1 MANELSLPEYTI
13 DYQLPVIT
21 INNFDQLKTAV
32 EAYANKYQ
40 GMAVTASTEKESKSS
55 RAELRK
61 LKQALD
67 DKRKE
72 IRKKYAEPYQR
83 FAAQI
88 KDLEMTLD
96 SSINPIDA
104 GLKELE
110 EQQRQ
115 TRLEHVKALIAEML
129 EAPGREGILA
139 SEIEIDPTWLNKST
153 SKRKIELAL
162 ADVMGY
168 IKKQHDDLKTGI
180 STITKYAQAYQIDP
194 AGWIDQLKQ
203 GQDVNY
209 LLQAIDNQVKLNQE
223 AEQRKQ
229 AQQATEQ
236 ANEIKQGNKTVN
248 KTTGEVIS
256 RDVTLTISATVPQMN
271 RLKQFMDSNG
281 IIYRRVGK

>member
-1 MANELSLPEYTI
+1 
-13 DYQLPVIT
+13 
-21 INNFDQLKTAV
+21 K
-32 EAYANKYQ
+32 KK
-40 GMAVTASTEKESKSS
+40 VT
-55 RAELRK
+55 
-61 LKQALD
+61 
-67 DKRKE
+67 
-72 IRKKYAEPYQR
+72 
-83 FAAQI
+83 
-88 KDLEMTLD
+88 
-96 SSINPIDA
+96 
-104 GLKELE
+104 
-110 EQQRQ
+110 
-115 TRLEHVKALIAEML
+115 
-129 EAPGREGILA
+129 EGI
-139 SEIEIDPTWLNKST
+139 
-153 SKRKIELAL
+153 

>member
-88 KDLEMTLD
+88 KDLEATLD

-110 EQQRQ
+110 DQQRQ
-115 TRLEHVKALIAEML
+115 LRLKHVNALIAEM
-129 EAPGREGILA
+129 APNYHVEPGEV
-139 SEIEIDPTWLNKST
+139 EIDPTWLNKT
-153 SKRKIELAL
+153 TTKKKVTEGI

-180 STITKYAQAYQIDP
+180 STITKYAQAYHIDP

>member
-13 DYQLPVIT
+13 DYRPTVIT

-115 TRLEHVKALIAEML
+115 LRLKHVQSLIAEM
-129 EAPGREGILA
+129 APNYHVEPGEV
-139 SEIEIDPTWLNKST
+139 EIDPTWLNKT
-153 SKRKIELAL
+153 TTKKKVTEGI

-209 LLQAIDNQVKLNQE
+209 LLQAIDNQVKLNKQKQQTLE
-223 AEQRKQ
+223 AQ
-229 AQQATEQ
+229 AAEAQTHQIQQ
-236 ANEIKQGNKTVN
+236 KGKTIDTN
-248 KTTGEVIS
+248 TGEVVSHSVSLKI
-256 RDVTLTISATVPQMN
+256 TATIPQMKLL
-271 RLKQFMDSNG
+271 RAFMDRNG
-281 IIYRRVGK
+281 IRYQRVGV

>member
-115 TRLEHVKALIAEML
+115 LRLKHVNALIAEM
-129 EAPGREGILA
+129 APNYHVEPGEV
-139 SEIEIDPTWLNKST
+139 EIDPTWLNKT
-153 SKRKIELAL
+153 TTKKKVTEGI

-180 STITKYAQAYQIDP
+180 STITKYAQAYHIDP

>member
-40 GMAVTASTEKESKSS
+40 GMAVTTSTEKEAKSS

-115 TRLEHVKALIAEML
+115 LRLKHVQSLIAEM
-129 EAPGREGILA
+129 APNYHVEPGEV
-139 SEIEIDPTWLNKST
+139 EIDPTWLNKT
-153 SKRKIELAL
+153 TTKKKVTEGI

-180 STITKYAQAYQIDP
+180 STITKYAQAYHIDP
-194 AGWIDQLKQ
+194 AGWIDQLNQ

-209 LLQAIDNQVKLNQE
+209 LLQAIDNQVKLNKQKQQTLE
-223 AEQRKQ
+223 AEAAE
-229 AQQATEQ
+229 AQTHQIQ
-236 ANEIKQGNKTVN
+236 HKDKTIDTN
-248 KTTGEVIS
+248 TGEVVSHTVVLKI
-256 RDVTLTISATVPQMN
+256 TTTIPQMKL
-271 RLKQFMDSNG
+271 LKNYMDSNG
-281 IIYRRVGK
+281 IQYERAVK

>member
-40 GMAVTASTEKESKSS
+40 GMAVTTSTEKESKSS

-88 KDLEMTLD
+88 KDLEATLD

-115 TRLEHVKALIAEML
+115 LRLKHVNALIAEM
-129 EAPGREGILA
+129 APNYHVEP
-139 SEIEIDPTWLNKST
+139 SEIDIDPTWLNKT
-153 SKRKIELAL
+153 TTKKKVIEGI
-162 ADVMGY
+162 ADAMGY

-180 STITKYAQAYQIDP
+180 STITKYAQAYHIDP

-209 LLQAIDNQVKLNQE
+209 LLQAIDNQVKLNKQKQQILE
-223 AEQRKQ
+223 AQ
-229 AQQATEQ
+229 AAEAQTHQIQQKGKTIDTNTYEVVSQTVVLKITAT
-236 ANEIKQGNKTVN
+236 I
-248 KTTGEVIS
+248 
-256 RDVTLTISATVPQMN
+256 PQMKLL
-271 RLKQFMDSNG
+271 RAFMDSNQ
-281 IIYRRVGK
+281 IRYQRVGA

>member
-115 TRLEHVKALIAEML
+115 LRLKHVNALIAEM
-129 EAPGREGILA
+129 APNYHVEPGEV
-139 SEIEIDPTWLNKST
+139 EIDPTWLNKT
-153 SKRKIELAL
+153 TTKKKVTEGI

-180 STITKYAQAYQIDP
+180 STITKYAQACHIDP

-209 LLQAIDNQVKLNQE
+209 LLQAIDNQVKLNKQKQQTLE
-223 AEQRKQ
+223 AQ
-229 AQQATEQ
+229 AAEAQTHQIQQ
-236 ANEIKQGNKTVN
+236 KDKTIDTN
-248 KTTGEVIS
+248 TGEVVSHTAVLKI
-256 RDVTLTISATVPQMN
+256 TATIPQMKLL
-271 RLKQFMDSNG
+271 RAFMDRNG
-281 IIYRRVGK
+281 IRYQRVGV

>member
-115 TRLEHVKALIAEML
+115 LRLKHVNALIAEM
-129 EAPGREGILA
+129 APNYHVEPGEV
-139 SEIEIDPTWLNKST
+139 EIDPTWLNKT
-153 SKRKIELAL
+153 TTKKKVTEGI

-209 LLQAIDNQVKLNQE
+209 LLQAIDNQVKLNKQKQQTLE
-223 AEQRKQ
+223 AQ
-229 AQQATEQ
+229 AAEAQTHQIQQ
-236 ANEIKQGNKTVN
+236 KDKTIDTN
-248 KTTGEVIS
+248 TGEVVSHTAVLKI
-256 RDVTLTISATVPQMN
+256 TATIPQMKLL
-271 RLKQFMDSNG
+271 RAFMDRNG
-281 IIYRRVGK
+281 IRYQRVGV

>member
-40 GMAVTASTEKESKSS
+40 GMAVTTSTEKEAKSS

-115 TRLEHVKALIAEML
+115 LRLKHVNALIAEM
-129 EAPGREGILA
+129 APNYYVEP
-139 SEIEIDPTWLNKST
+139 SEIDIDPTWLNKT
-153 SKRKIELAL
+153 TTKKKVTEGI

-209 LLQAIDNQVKLNQE
+209 LLQAIDNQVKLNKQKQQTLE
-223 AEQRKQ
+223 AQ
-229 AQQATEQ
+229 AAEAQTHQVQQ
-236 ANEIKQGNKTVN
+236 KGKTIDTN
-248 KTTGEVIS
+248 TGEVVSHTVVLKI
-256 RDVTLTISATVPQMN
+256 TATIPQMKLL
-271 RLKQFMDSNG
+271 RAFMDSNQ
-281 IIYRRVGK
+281 IRYQRVGA

>member
-21 INNFDQLKTAV
+21 INNFDRLKAAV

-83 FAAQI
+83 FADQI

-115 TRLEHVKALIAEML
+115 LRLKHVNALIAEM
-129 EAPGREGILA
+129 APNYHVEPGEV
-139 SEIEIDPTWLNKST
+139 EIDPTWLNKT
-153 SKRKIELAL
+153 TTKKKVTEGI

-180 STITKYAQAYQIDP
+180 STITKYAQAYHIDP

>member
-83 FAAQI
+83 FADQI

-115 TRLEHVKALIAEML
+115 LRLKHVNALIAEM
-129 EAPGREGILA
+129 APNYHVEPGEV
-139 SEIEIDPTWLNKST
+139 EIDPTWLNKT
-153 SKRKIELAL
+153 TTKKKVTEGI

-209 LLQAIDNQVKLNQE
+209 LLQAIDNQVKLNQ
-223 AEQRKQ
+223 QK
-229 AQQATEQ
+229 QQALEAQ
-236 ANEIKQGNKTVN
+236 AAEAQTHQVQQKDKTIGYQYWRSCFPFSVFKNNGNNSTNETVE
-248 KTTGEVIS
+248 G
-256 RDVTLTISATVPQMN
+256 
-271 RLKQFMDSNG
+271 FHG
-281 IIYRRVGK
+281 